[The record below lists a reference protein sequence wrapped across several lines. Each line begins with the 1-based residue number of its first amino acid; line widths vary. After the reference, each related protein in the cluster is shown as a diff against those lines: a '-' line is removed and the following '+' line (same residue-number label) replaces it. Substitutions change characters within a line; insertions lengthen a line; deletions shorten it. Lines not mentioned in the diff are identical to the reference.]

1 MGNSVEESIK
11 SKRQIKRA
19 LIIFAIVE
27 FVVTVYG
34 IFYVL
39 KK

>member
-1 MGNSVEESIK
+1 MENSVEESIK